1 MIKVCVVGV
10 WHLGA
15 VTSACLAELG
25 YDVVGVERDSEKTEI
40 LNRGIPPIFEP
51 GLPELMATHLK
62 SGRLRYTAD
71 LADGMAQASY
81 VIVAH
86 DTPVDDQDNPDLSPI
101 TATFDEMGTVLED
114 DATIIVSSQVPVGT
128 CQSLASRLTLL
139 APRLRYGI
147 ACVPENLRLGQAI
160 DRFMSPDLVVLGADN
175 GRTMAKVEA
184 LFSPIPGARVR
195 VDLRTA
201 EMIKHAINAYLATCI
216 SFGNELANLCDEIG
230 ADALHVAGALKL
242 ESRVSPKA
250 PLNPGLGFAGG
261 TLARDIKV
269 LARLA
274 EQHDYPAPFLNG
286 VLALNRLQNS
296 TVVHRLEKL
305 LGSLGSKTIGVLGL
319 TYKPGTSTLRRSAA
333 VEIIRDIVRRGGN
346 VRAYDPKADP
356 EETSLLKHEFTVC
369 NDPYATAEGADG
381 IVLITPWPEFGNL
394 DLLRLRAPMRD
405 RAFLDT
411 ANMLD
416 PILVTRAG
424 FLYQGIGRGFVP
436 RVEPITP

>member
-1 MIKVCVVGV
+1 
-10 WHLGA
+10 
-15 VTSACLAELG
+15 
-25 YDVVGVERDSEKTEI
+25 
-40 LNRGIPPIFEP
+40 
-51 GLPELMATHLK
+51 
-62 SGRLRYTAD
+62 
-71 LADGMAQASY
+71 
-81 VIVAH
+81 
-86 DTPVDDQDNPDLSPI
+86 
-101 TATFDEMGTVLED
+101 
-114 DATIIVSSQVPVGT
+114 
-128 CQSLASRLTLL
+128 
-139 APRLRYGI
+139 
-147 ACVPENLRLGQAI
+147 
-160 DRFMSPDLVVLGADN
+160 
-175 GRTMAKVEA
+175 
-184 LFSPIPGARVR
+184 
-195 VDLRTA
+195 
-201 EMIKHAINAYLATCI
+201 
-216 SFGNELANLCDEIG
+216 
-230 ADALHVAGALKL
+230 
-242 ESRVSPKA
+242 
-250 PLNPGLGFAGG
+250 
-261 TLARDIKV
+261 V